1 LHVSSEELGQRQR
14 KITIVVTDD
23 DVARAKQDVA
33 KELGKRARVPGYR
46 PGTAPLDRLEAL
58 LGAEALESE
67 AVEKLAQRGAR
78 QAVEPGEA
86 YTGVSVDANV
96 VGRDPLTIEVTVP
109 LQPTVTLG
117 DYRALRVPAPNLPD
131 VGDDEVDAVLQGWR
145 REMAV
150 LTDVERAAAAGDI
163 VTLSLVGRH
172 ADAVVFEDEA
182 LTLALD
188 PDRFD
193 ATRLPPAVID
203 ALIGALAGQ
212 ALDFTLTYPAFWPAA
227 ELQEQPVAFSGT
239 VARVAELQLPEL
251 DDTLAATLAD
261 VDSVEG
267 LRARVRAQMEE
278 RARMALQDQHIESAL
293 DALIAAASVDFPPQL
308 LNAEIAR
315 YVHDLKAKVEEQG
328 LAFEQWLGLQPEGA
342 EALYAQIE
350 GEADKRIRRQLVL
363 TEFCAAEGIRVRS
376 NEIDDEVKFFS
387 RLVGAGKKDGR
398 GGPGTKG
405 DRSRRGPMPSV
416 HEMRSS
422 FGARILSSRAIA
434 RLMAITSG
442 RADGAATPDDAVT
455 TAEPA

>member
-1 LHVSSEELGQRQR
+1 MHVSSEELGQRQR

-67 AVEKLAQRGAR
+67 AVEKLARRGAR

-109 LQPTVTLG
+109 LQPAVTLG
-117 DYRALRVPAPNLPD
+117 DYHALRVPAPNPPAI
-131 VGDDEVDAVLQGWR
+131 GDDEVDAVLQGWR

-150 LTDVERAAAAGDI
+150 LTDVERPAVAGDI
-163 VTLSLVGRH
+163 VTLGLVGRH

-188 PDRFD
+188 PERFD

-203 ALIGALAGQ
+203 KLTGARAGQ
-212 ALDFTLTYPAFWPAA
+212 ALDFTVTYPAFWPDAA
-227 ELQEQPVAFSGT
+227 LQEQPVAFSGT
-239 VARVAELQLPEL
+239 VTRVAELQLPEL

-278 RARMALQDQHIESAL
+278 RARMALQDQHIESAI
-293 DALIAAASVDFPPQL
+293 DALVAAANVDFPPQL

-328 LAFEQWLGLQPEGA
+328 FVFEQWLGLQPEGA

-387 RLVGAGKKDGR
+387 RLVGASKKDGP
-398 GGPGTKG
+398 GGPGGQSAKG
-405 DRSRRGPMPSV
+405 ARSRRGPMPSV

-442 RADGAATPDDAVT
+442 NP
-455 TAEPA
+455 